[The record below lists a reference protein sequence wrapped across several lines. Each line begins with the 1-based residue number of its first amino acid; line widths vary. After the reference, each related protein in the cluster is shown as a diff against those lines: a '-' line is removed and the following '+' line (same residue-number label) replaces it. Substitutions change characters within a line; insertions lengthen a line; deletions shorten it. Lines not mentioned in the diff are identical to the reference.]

1 MSSMYSQQHISN
13 KLSLHIV
20 LKTVV
25 CPEHTVRCRYS
36 AVRFFPKILTT
47 DTPYLTRKDEVWVV
61 FSEFKVLCFVV
72 IAMQCVIS

>member
-1 MSSMYSQQHISN
+1 MYSQQHISN

-61 FSEFKVLCFVV
+61 FSEFKVLLVHEPV
-72 IAMQCVIS
+72 GLVGTILGE